1 MMVSFNEKTDML
13 LIYGECQKNSRNT
26 ARVYAEWYPNR
37 YHPPHNFF
45 VRIEMSL
52 REHGQFTSRDGNGR
66 RNRRPHEANDDEE
79 TQVLAYININPRS
92 SVRHLARELNVSAGK
107 IHSILKKN
115 KYHPYRPNLVQ
126 NLVPGDSERRLTFV
140 AWLLVQTQEEQRF
153 LDYICWTDESKFT
166 NNGII
171 NKQNNRYW
179 SDSNPFWT
187 NDINFQHVWGTNV
200 WCGLVGGKL
209 FGPYFYDGTL
219 TGIRYL
225 DFLSNQLPIF
235 MEDIPLNIRAHL
247 FFQQDGAPAH
257 NALIV
262 HEYLEQAFNHRWM
275 GTRGPVEW
283 PPRSPDLT
291 PLDFFFMGTSEDG
304 CLF

>member
-1 MMVSFNEKTDML
+1 
-13 LIYGECQKNSRNT
+13 
-26 ARVYAEWYPNR
+26 
-37 YHPPHNFF
+37 
-45 VRIEMSL
+45 
-52 REHGQFTSRDGNGR
+52 
-66 RNRRPHEANDDEE
+66 
-79 TQVLAYININPRS
+79 
-92 SVRHLARELNVSAGK
+92 HLASELNVSVGK

-126 NLVPGDSERRLTFV
+126 HLVPGDSERRLTFV

-153 LDYICWTDESKFT
+153 LDYIFWIDASKFT

-179 SDSNPFWT
+179 SDSNTFWT
-187 NDINFQHVWGTNV
+187 NDTHFQHVWGTNV

-209 FGPYFYDGTL
+209 LGPYFYDGTL

-225 DFLSNQLPIF
+225 DFLSNQLSIF

-262 HEYLEQAFNHRWM
+262 HKYLEQAINHRWVLV
-275 GTRGPVEW
+275 GQ
-283 PPRSPDLT
+283 
-291 PLDFFFMGTSEDG
+291 
-304 CLF
+304 